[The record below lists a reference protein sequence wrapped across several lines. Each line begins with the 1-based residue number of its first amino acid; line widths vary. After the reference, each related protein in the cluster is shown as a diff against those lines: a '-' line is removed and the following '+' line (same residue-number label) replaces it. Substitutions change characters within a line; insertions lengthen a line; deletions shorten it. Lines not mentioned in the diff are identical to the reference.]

1 MHDPDFTEQHRYG
14 AVQTPFIGGPWQPVG
29 QPELLALSHGVA
41 DGSAVI
47 ADEDLADEIT
57 AISMQEMLDLANAI
71 LGEPSPTPD
80 GLRTDMPT
88 VYRNADGEISHYD
101 PTGDLALSADP
112 WARSNEQLAS
122 LGVQKAG
129 AAERLG
135 RYGYDPLDG
144 SYEDRP
150 TDDGLRA
157 IPDSG
162 AAARAQLVEAARE
175 SQYLPSAAHQT
186 RSENFNRTVVA
197 APAAYEHADGSAV
210 IGRDGQPLWRE
221 RHDLEPEP
229 EFATDQAAFDATD
242 DSREALANEQLRML
256 GLR

>member
-1 MHDPDFTEQHRYG
+1 MTDYHFPGRMPASVRMPFNGTPWVALTHSSAGPDIRDTDASPDDIDEDYIEALAAACTDVDWEAMADLAMSFDTDP
-14 AVQTPFIGGPWQPVG
+14 TPEGRPNVATVFRNAAGDVTYSDPTGS
-29 QPELLALSHGVA
+29 LALSTSWH
-41 DGSAVI
+41 
-47 ADEDLADEIT
+47 E
-57 AISMQEMLDLANAI
+57 
-71 LGEPSPTPD
+71 
-80 GLRTDMPT
+80 
-88 VYRNADGEISHYD
+88 
-101 PTGDLALSADP
+101 
-112 WARSNEQLAS
+112 SNEQLAS

-186 RSENFNRTVVA
+186 RSENFNRTTVA
-197 APAAYEHADGSAV
+197 PPAAYMHGDGSPI